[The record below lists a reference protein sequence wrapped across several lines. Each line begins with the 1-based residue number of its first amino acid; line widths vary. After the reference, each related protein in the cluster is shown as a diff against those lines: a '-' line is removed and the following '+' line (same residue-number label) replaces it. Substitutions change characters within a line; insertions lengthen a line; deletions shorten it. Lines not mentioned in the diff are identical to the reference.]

1 MAQRMAQGMARPKTT
16 AKTTDTSAGTEST
29 GTHTETATKE
39 TDERGWGYPVRV
51 DMGGRIVVQSG
62 TAAVESALA
71 VLLGTVAGE
80 RVMRPD
86 FGVRLEW
93 TLKELPDRIR
103 ELVSQYEPRIE
114 VQDVDFEDLDQ
125 QWDARQLGWARVCI
139 DYQLKATGE
148 SGRFEG
154 RFEWTR

>member
-1 MAQRMAQGMARPKTT
+1 MANNP
-16 AKTTDTSAGTEST
+16 TDSPADNVADLAGPAS
-29 GTHTETATKE
+29 
-39 TDERGWGYPVRV
+39 RGWAFPLRV
-51 DMGGRIVVQSG
+51 DLRGRLCVLSG
-62 TAAVESALA
+62 AQAVESALD

-80 RVMRPD
+80 RVMRPG

-103 ELVSQYEPRIE
+103 ELVTEYESRIE
-114 VQDVDFEDLDQ
+114 VLDVDFEDLDQ

-139 DYQLKATGE
+139 DYRLKATGE
-148 SGRFEG
+148 HGRFEG

>member
-1 MAQRMAQGMARPKTT
+1 MRMAQTDIQARSRAAT
-16 AKTTDTSAGTEST
+16 AETAST
-29 GTHTETATKE
+29 GTHTETAIKE
-39 TDERGWGYPVRV
+39 TADRGWGYPVRV

-62 TAAVESALA
+62 TRAVDSALA

-103 ELVSQYEPRIE
+103 ELVSEYEPRIE
-114 VQDVDFEDLDQ
+114 VLDVDFEDLDQ

-139 DYQLKATGE
+139 DYRLIATGE

>member
-1 MAQRMAQGMARPKTT
+1 MA
-16 AKTTDTSAGTEST
+16 E
-29 GTHTETATKE
+29 KE
-39 TDERGWGYPVRV
+39 DRGLAYPLRV
-51 DMGGRIVVQSG
+51 DMGGRLVAPAG

-103 ELVSQYEPRIE
+103 DLVAEYEPRVE
-114 VQDVDFEDLDQ
+114 VLEVDFEDLDQ

-139 DYQLKATGE
+139 DYQLKTTGE
-148 SGRFEG
+148 QGRFEG

>member
-1 MAQRMAQGMARPKTT
+1 M
-16 AKTTDTSAGTEST
+16 TD
-29 GTHTETATKE
+29 KE
-39 TDERGWGYPVRV
+39 NHGVGYPVRV
-51 DMGGRIVVQSG
+51 DMTGRLVMLSG
-62 TAAVESALA
+62 IQAVESALA

-103 ELVSQYEPRIE
+103 DLVSEQEPRIE
-114 VQDVDFEDLDQ
+114 VLGVDFEDLEQ

-148 SGRFEG
+148 HGRFEG

>member
-1 MAQRMAQGMARPKTT
+1 MTMTT
-16 AKTTDTSAGTEST
+16 KPTDKPADKPTENT
-29 GTHTETATKE
+29 N
-39 TDERGWGYPVRV
+39 RGWAYPVRV
-51 DMGGRIVVQSG
+51 DMGGRLVVLSG
-62 TAAVESALA
+62 TQAVEAALA

-103 ELVSQYEPRIE
+103 ELVSAHEPRIE
-114 VQDVDFEDLDQ
+114 VLSVDFEDLDQ

-148 SGRFEG
+148 HGRFEG

>member
-1 MAQRMAQGMARPKTT
+1 MAEQAN
-16 AKTTDTSAGTEST
+16 
-29 GTHTETATKE
+29 
-39 TDERGWGYPVRV
+39 RGWGYPLRV
-51 DMGGRIVVQSG
+51 DLGGRLAVLSG
-62 TAAVESALA
+62 APAVESALA

-103 ELVSQYEPRIE
+103 ELVAEYEPRIE
-114 VQDVDFEDLDQ
+114 VLSVDFEDLDQ
-125 QWDARQLGWARVCI
+125 QWDARQLGWARVSI

-148 SGRFEG
+148 HGRFEG

>member
-1 MAQRMAQGMARPKTT
+1 MA
-16 AKTTDTSAGTEST
+16 
-29 GTHTETATKE
+29 ETVN
-39 TDERGWGYPVRV
+39 DSVNRGWGYPLRV
-51 DMGGRIVVQSG
+51 DMGGRLVVLSG
-62 TAAVESALA
+62 APAVESALA

-103 ELVSQYEPRIE
+103 ELVAEYEPRIE
-114 VQDVDFEDLDQ
+114 VLGVDFEDLDQ

-139 DYQLKATGE
+139 DYKLRATGE
-148 SGRFEG
+148 HGRFEG

>member
-1 MAQRMAQGMARPKTT
+1 M
-16 AKTTDTSAGTEST
+16 TEPV
-29 GTHTETATKE
+29 
-39 TDERGWGYPVRV
+39 DRGWGYPLHV
-51 DMGGRIVVQSG
+51 DMRGRLSVLSG
-62 TAAVESALA
+62 APAVESALA

-103 ELVSQYEPRIE
+103 ELVAEYEPRIE
-114 VQDVDFEDLDQ
+114 VLGVDFEDLDQ

-139 DYQLKATGE
+139 DYRLKATGE
-148 SGRFEG
+148 QGRFEG